1 MATDFLIVHS
11 VPDVA
16 VTPGGDV
23 QDVQRS
29 TILALPSGVQFPV
42 RVPTAG
48 NIAGATGTMAALLA
62 SAFNAAAGVDGVV
75 GIQASQDTDVAGNV
89 IDVVTL
95 YIASDSGNVVIT
107 KQVPMALFGAPA
119 AGGLG
124 AGSLSTLGTS
134 DGLGFAVMP
143 SSGGGG
149 GTSGGFNLSGFSS
162 AVGTW
167 RADANALEA
176 L

>member
-1 MATDFLIVHS
+1 MASDYLIVHS

-16 VTPGGDV
+16 VTAGGDV

-29 TILALPSGVQFPV
+29 TVMALPSGVQFPV
-42 RVPTAG
+42 RVASAG
-48 NIAGATGTMAALLA
+48 NIAGATGERASSMAA
-62 SAFNAAAGVDGVV
+62 AFNAASAVAGVV

-107 KQVPMALFGAPA
+107 KQLPMALFGGA
-119 AGGLG
+119 AVGGTGLG
-124 AGSLSTLGTS
+124 GLSTLGTES
-134 DGLGFAVMP
+134 GLQFAVMP
-143 SSGGGG
+143 SSGDGGLTG
-149 GTSGGFNLSGFSS
+149 GGFNLSGFSS
-162 AVGTW
+162 AVTTW